1 MTPVISDPESVE
13 AALSDLARTTE
24 EVVTLQ
30 ELRQLLLSG
39 RRLRMKYGVDLT
51 APELHL
57 GHAVNLWLYRRLQ
70 QLGHTVILLLG
81 LFLVQRRGT
90 GMVGSASVRLPS
102 LWV

>member
-24 EVVTLQ
+24 EIITLE
-30 ELRQLLLSG
+30 ELQQLLLSG

-57 GHAVNLWLYRRLQ
+57 VLCSLDAV
-70 QLGHTVILLLG
+70 GEGV
-81 LFLVQRRGT
+81 
-90 GMVGSASVRLPS
+90 ASVAWGRRWAAPHPRS
-102 LWV
+102 GAASSATWC

>member
-24 EVVTLQ
+24 EIITLE
-30 ELRQLLLSG
+30 ELQQLLLSG

-57 GHAVNLWLYRRLQ
+57 VSCA
-70 QLGHTVILLLG
+70 
-81 LFLVQRRGT
+81 
-90 GMVGSASVRLPS
+90 
-102 LWV
+102 